1 MTTNIIPKPEP
12 PKPGLWRIAP
22 TYIVTLPENGI
33 FVFGSN
39 LLGIHGAGAALKAK
53 QAFRA
58 QQGVGRGPTGD
69 CYALPTK
76 RNSRIS
82 LLRGDI
88 NVNVIHFLTYVR
100 EHPELDFYL
109 TPVGPGLAGHSMAT
123 IANMFY
129 DVAIFP
135 EDYQNLLIP
144 RSFVEHFM
152 EIRRFDESLNSNV
165 EKIMKFGQRYSV
177 HHSSLTGEFEKSHS
191 LDILDNEK
199 YYLMLLNKI
208 KDVGYIGILPQEQQW
223 INEYKE
229 TDEYK
234 RIAEELASEAG
245 D

>member
-1 MTTNIIPKPEP
+1 MTTNILPKQKQPE
-12 PKPGLWRIAP
+12 PGLWKISP
-22 TYIVTLPENGI
+22 TVIVTLPENGI

-69 CYALPTK
+69 CYAIATK
-76 RNSRIS
+76 KNPRIS

-88 NVNVIHFLTYVR
+88 EVNVYHFLTYVR

-109 TPVGPGLAGHSMAT
+109 TPVGTGLAGHSMAT

-129 DVAIFP
+129 DVAINP
-135 EDYQNLLIP
+135 EDYPNLLIP

-152 EIRRFDESLNSNV
+152 EIRKFDESLNSHIENAI
-165 EKIMKFGQRYSV
+165 KAQPIM
-177 HHSSLTGEFEKSHS
+177 
-191 LDILDNEK
+191 DILDNEK
-199 YYLMLLNKI
+199 YYIALMNKLAMYGDSGLL
-208 KDVGYIGILPQEQQW
+208 PEEQQW
-223 INEYKE
+223 INEFRQTE
-229 TDEYK
+229 EYK

-245 D
+245 E